1 MAAPVLPVDKW
12 DDVLKSVLPVVWS
25 KHSLNPKQINSKTT
39 YRLVKEVTLK
49 KMGLTEAVVEE
60 FLRTHHNT
68 SVDERPP
75 PMQLQPS
82 ASSPMLASGA
92 AAGLASKDSKR
103 PAAGH
108 KRGKSIDEG
117 KLREL
122 GHSPMAALFDE
133 HELKARSVGPSMKF
147 WESHAHPKPHAAH
160 PVAASSSAVRRK
172 EFASSEG
179 VLPSQGLAWSG
190 DETHNLPS
198 SAVPAGHGLS
208 LHELLSPSSSP
219 ALTVPPSSHG
229 SMVAPSSARS
239 EAAVGG
245 LAASNISELMPPLTP
260 RGAAT
265 FAQSTA
271 SAASGPPG
279 GGLAGGGLGSS
290 AVRSP
295 GGLELLE
302 VLDASPMFRQR
313 LKTVENELVQF
324 GTNLKEMV
332 QVCKDCCISGDLYG
346 RDMRRFAEGL
356 EMFHGTFDPDIAD
369 EAVLG
374 SLPYASQPPSL
385 PYAAQPPIPCLHSLW
400 SCLCCGLVPWLLVPG
415 LLWLSGVVGWYRR
428 ACCGQGCH
436 VLLAASR
443 PCSAVVRQVEQLLL
457 ARSRA
462 CLCACAGLCRPL
474 RLRRWLRSA
483 AAADRQRC
491 ACVWVGVGADS
502 GLSLCG
508 NKMRAVAELRELLLV
523 AMENA
528 VVQPMEL
535 FADSLK
541 HARHLARKYDK
552 RIGEYDALRSRLT
565 NNSKHSKKAEQLV
578 EGARGSMQQCGAL
591 LVDALNDADSARRFG
606 LQAALLDWLRSMAL
620 YFHNGNRLLTDVEPL
635 IDELHQALA
644 KKQSIFDS
652 ERAEMHKRRMTMFD
666 ASSTSSPAA
675 PEPKLTAKQGYLF
688 KLKGQH
694 VHYVRG
700 TVWKKRFFI
709 VSDGMMLEKKQ
720 LNTVDCMPLVTAS
733 VKTRPDLQDGK
744 FCFEI
749 FTPAKTIVLQAESQ
763 DQLDDWI
770 SVIQHTI
777 AQELNAQP
785 PVSGP
790 RRMSALLA
798 VPGCDD
804 VYVDGSALAALEQMA
819 AADASGPSSLF
830 CADCGAAEHEW
841 ASINHGVTLCIEC
854 SGIHRALGVHISKVR
869 SLQLDKWQPETL
881 QMMACLGSARLN
893 AILEPETPPPP
904 SPDQPPGA
912 SSLPAP
918 SPPSLSSSNPSSTS
932 LSASPGHAEP
942 LVKPTVKAS
951 REHRERWIRAK
962 YDHKRFMRPLETTV
976 PPLQQLLAAVRCGD
990 CVHLLRLLLHSVDL
1004 NAPLPTAA
1012 PVDRQTAL
1020 HVAISLRQMSCAQLL
1035 VLNRAQVD
1043 LLDAHRRT
1051 PLHYAAANGDM
1062 ASLVL
1067 ILRNAEQPEAMVD
1080 AADADGL
1087 TPVDLAIQSGTEEC
1101 IQLLTNFRE

>member
-369 EAVLG
+369 EAVL
-374 SLPYASQPPSL
+374 
-385 PYAAQPPIPCLHSLW
+385 
-400 SCLCCGLVPWLLVPG
+400 
-415 LLWLSGVVGWYRR
+415 
-428 ACCGQGCH
+428 
-436 VLLAASR
+436 
-443 PCSAVVRQVEQLLL
+443 
-457 ARSRA
+457 
-462 CLCACAGLCRPL
+462 
-474 RLRRWLRSA
+474 
-483 AAADRQRC
+483 
-491 ACVWVGVGADS
+491 DS